1 MKTAAAAV
9 RTTAMRAAAMVMT
22 AGMLQLL
29 LEHAR
34 VQLAAAQQ
42 AGGVLVGPAVL
53 LPLCRQVARVIAAGA
68 ARRRPHER
76 PLRQTAAAR
85 TMIERP
91 TVLPMLVST
100 A

>member
-1 MKTAAAAV
+1 
-9 RTTAMRAAAMVMT
+9 MRAAAMVMT

-53 LPLCRQVARVIAAGA
+53 LPLCRQVARGIAAGA

-76 PLRQTAAAR
+76 LLRQTAAAR